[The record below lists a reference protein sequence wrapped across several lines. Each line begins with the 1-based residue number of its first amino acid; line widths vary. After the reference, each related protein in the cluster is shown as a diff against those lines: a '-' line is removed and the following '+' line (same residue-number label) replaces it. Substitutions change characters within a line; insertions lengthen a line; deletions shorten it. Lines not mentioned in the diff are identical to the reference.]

1 MIMSRRVFAAA
12 LSLTLISACSTTTTS
27 SQGSVA
33 PKTYTVKAVQV
44 QVAEGVGKGRYEDP
58 ALRQQALATLKT
70 ELTKAAASVPG
81 GSKAAT
87 AQIVLT
93 EMQLKTSGARAFGG
107 VNAIGGTMK
116 IVDAQ
121 GKTLREPQAVRY
133 WDQAKNNGT
142 VINGLPI
149 GLIINASRN
158 NAAQQSGEDQ
168 AKLFSGFAAAVQ
180 STLSK

>member
-1 MIMSRRVFAAA
+1 MIVSRRSFAAA
-12 LSLTLISACSTTTTS
+12 VALVLVSACSTSTTTS
-27 SQGSVA
+27 QTPAA
-33 PKTYTVKAVQV
+33 PKAYTVKTVQI
-44 QVAEGVGKGRYEDP
+44 QVAEGAGKGRYENA
-58 ALRQQALATLKT
+58 ALRQQALATLKS
-70 ELTKAAASVPG
+70 EVTKAAAAVPG

-121 GKTLREPQAVRY
+121 GNTLREPQAVRY
-133 WDQAKNNGT
+133 SDQAKNNGT
-142 VINGLPI
+142 VVNGLPI

-168 AKLFSGFAAAVQ
+168 AKLFAGFAAAVQ
-180 STLSK
+180 NTLAK